1 LGKTK
6 SKPFENLNNLR
17 GIMSQQVIHPMEKFQ
32 TQVSSLVN
40 SNIIQPTDR
49 LWKIAFL
56 YEKDWDFWKKELLEF
71 GFSMQDPISEL
82 IAVDAWDED

>member
-1 LGKTK
+1 
-6 SKPFENLNNLR
+6 
-17 GIMSQQVIHPMEKFQ
+17 MSQQVMHPMEKFQ
-32 TQVSSLVN
+32 SQVKSLVN

-56 YEKDWDFWKKELLEF
+56 YEKDWEFWKKELLEF

-82 IAVDAWDED
+82 IAVDVWDED

>member
-1 LGKTK
+1 
-6 SKPFENLNNLR
+6 
-17 GIMSQQVIHPMEKFQ
+17 MSQQVMHPMEKFQ
-32 TQVSSLVN
+32 SQVKSLVN

-56 YEKDWDFWKKELLEF
+56 YEKDWGFWKKELLEF

-82 IAVDAWDED
+82 IAVDVWDED